1 MKSKEI
7 SRTFLPRNITIG
19 MIKSNRIKS
28 FFIIVALL
36 GLLAGAGCK
45 SQGQTGALIG
55 TGIGALA
62 GQAIGGDTGATLVG
76 AAVGGG
82 IGYIIGNE
90 KDKEHAKEMSKAQ
103 QTPTHNEVGA
113 LGGTRWIVVSL
124 NPRDKVPPYTSK
136 IIEFK
141 KNGRVI
147 TTTTKPDGHVEV
159 FDETYRV
166 VGNTLV
172 INKPGY
178 LVNAR
183 FGVSGNQMTVSAEE
197 FSVVLR
203 RL

>member
-1 MKSKEI
+1 
-7 SRTFLPRNITIG
+7 
-19 MIKSNRIKS
+19 
-28 FFIIVALL
+28 LL
-36 GLLAGAGCK
+36 TSTGCK

-90 KDKEHAKEMSKAQ
+90 KDKEHAKKMSQAQ
-103 QTPTHNEVGA
+103 QTPFHNEVGT

-124 NPRDKVPPYTSK
+124 YPKDAVPAYISK
-136 IIEFK
+136 IVEFK
-141 KNGRVI
+141 PNGRVI
-147 TTTTKPDGHVEV
+147 TSTTKSDGHVEV

-166 VGNTLV
+166 VDSTLI

-183 FGVSGNQMTVSAEE
+183 FGVSGNQLTVSAKD
-197 FSVVLR
+197 FSAVLR